1 MATICVL
8 FGILGHFIGSTGRPS
23 RSVRATLYPITSRGL
38 SQSSHTFRRASKLAN
53 SAPSKDGEII

>member
-23 RSVRATLYPITSRGL
+23 RSVRDALYPTPDRGL
-38 SQSSHTFRRASKLAN
+38 SQSNHTFRRATKLSN